1 MYLICFLL
9 TICCFPYIAMRRDDS
24 SIDSLE
30 VSPPPRKDQISLS
43 RDSGLTLSDSQLY
56 TPDEEESGSTSSSGY
71 DPAFDQAHSVKTA
84 QTVVAAAAAAVVS
97 SSPSSS
103 PGEYVRVY
111 PGWEERKNA
120 NFQRQ
125 AWFRQRS
132 KRLTPAASKEAVR
145 RSASEESV
153 LDGSVPPPT
162 PPRRSKPAM
171 PVAVQQ
177 QQLSGNNRT
186 SLPPQQQQQQS
197 NNNNRTSLPS
207 QQQQDVQY
215 RKMAASDYYNVVVN
229 KSEVVVES
237 LHPNTY
243 NTELTIKPVQPA
255 KTEMATATAAAPAA
269 VRRVAEVVD
278 CRRFHQQTAMV
289 PAATSTPTTATESVD
304 RHRSDGGGTGE
315 KEEDSSTLSDEDC
328 TPHVSRSN
336 SRGNEVAA
344 DSMNLR
350 QHHHSHHQ
358 QQPQPAVHMDGTV
371 RLRGRLKRKE
381 EKATVAAARSR
392 SLPPPPPYRP
402 PPPANRR
409 APITSYYLGECSQ
422 TQTKRFAVT
431 RRYKDEESY
440 V

>member
-1 MYLICFLL
+1 
-9 TICCFPYIAMRRDDS
+9 MRRDDS

-71 DPAFDQAHSVKTA
+71 DPAFDQQHSSTTCKTA
-84 QTVVAAAAAAVVS
+84 ATVHPTAAM
-97 SSPSSS
+97 PMTLQR
-103 PGEYVRVY
+103 GEYVRVY

-132 KRLTPAASKEAVR
+132 KRLTAAASKEAVR

-153 LDGSVPPPT
+153 LDGSVPPPPT
-162 PPRRSKPAM
+162 PPRRAKPAAQSS
-171 PVAVQQ
+171 V
-177 QQLSGNNRT
+177 GRT
-186 SLPPQQQQQQS
+186 SLPLPQQQD
-197 NNNNRTSLPS
+197 L
-207 QQQQDVQY
+207 QY
-215 RKMAASDYYNVVVN
+215 RKIMAANDYYNV
-229 KSEVVVES
+229 KSEVVVDS
-237 LHPNTY
+237 LHPNNY
-243 NTELTIKPVQPA
+243 STELTIKPVAVQVQQQQQA
-255 KTEMATATAAAPAA
+255 QSSTAAYKKEEPLQTTAPP
-269 VRRVAEVVD
+269 VRRLAEVVD
-278 CRRFHQQTAMV
+278 CRRYKTPAVQTA
-289 PAATSTPTTATESVD
+289 AD
-304 RHRSDGGGTGE
+304 FCDGDE
-315 KEEDSSTLSDEDC
+315 KEEDSSTVSDEDC

-344 DSMNLR
+344 DSLKLR
-350 QHHHSHHQ
+350 QQ
-358 QQPQPAVHMDGTV
+358 QQQQQQQTPSAVLQHSDGTV

-381 EKATVAAARSR
+381 EKSAVAAARSR
-392 SLPPPPPYRP
+392 SLPPPPPYRAP

-422 TQTKRFAVT
+422 AQQQRFVVT
-431 RRYKDEESY
+431 RTYADEESY

>member
-1 MYLICFLL
+1 
-9 TICCFPYIAMRRDDS
+9 MRRDDS

-71 DPAFDQAHSVKTA
+71 DPAFDQAHHSAATTKSSSTTTA
-84 QTVVAAAAAAVVS
+84 TVATPPTAAATLS
-97 SSPSSS
+97 SM

-111 PGWEERKNA
+111 AGWEDRKNV

-132 KRLTPAASKEAVR
+132 KRLSGAASKEAVR

-153 LDGSVPPPT
+153 LDGNVPPPT
-162 PPRRSKPAM
+162 PPRRSKPA
-171 PVAVQQ
+171 AVLLQPC
-177 QQLSGNNRT
+177 NNRT
-186 SLPPQQQQQQS
+186 SLPPVPHPQQQQQQHQD
-197 NNNNRTSLPS
+197 L
-207 QQQQDVQY
+207 QQY
-215 RKMAASDYYNVVVN
+215 HRKISSDYYNVQAVN

-237 LHPNTY
+237 LHPNNY
-243 NTELTIKPVQPA
+243 NTELTIKPVATKEDQLLQQVAPPA
-255 KTEMATATAAAPAA
+255 
-269 VRRVAEVVD
+269 RRTVQTGEVVVD
-278 CRRFHQQTAMV
+278 CGGSRRYSNNVQAD
-289 PAATSTPTTATESVD
+289 SC
-304 RHRSDGGGTGE
+304 

-344 DSMNLR
+344 DSLKLR
-350 QHHHSHHQ
+350 QHQLQSS
-358 QQPQPAVHMDGTV
+358 PTTTSPTAPPVHVDGTV

-381 EKATVAAARSR
+381 EKAAVAAARSR

-402 PPPANRR
+402 PPPATNRR

-422 TQTKRFAVT
+422 AQQQRFVVT
-431 RRYKDEESY
+431 RTYADEESY

>member
-1 MYLICFLL
+1 
-9 TICCFPYIAMRRDDS
+9 MRRDDS

-71 DPAFDQAHSVKTA
+71 DPAFDQAHSIKMTPP
-84 QTVVAAAAAAVVS
+84 TTVS
-97 SSPSSS
+97 SM

-132 KRLTPAASKEAVR
+132 KRLTAAASKETVR

-153 LDGSVPPPT
+153 LDGNVPPPT
-162 PPRRSKPAM
+162 PPRRSKPA
-171 PVAVQQ
+171 V
-177 QQLSGNNRT
+177 LSNNRI
-186 SLPPQQQQQQS
+186 SLPPPPPPPQLQQQQS
-197 NNNNRTSLPS
+197 PY
-207 QQQQDVQY
+207 Q
-215 RKMAASDYYNVVVN
+215 KMTASDYYNVVV

-237 LHPNTY
+237 LHPNNY
-243 NTELTIKPVQPA
+243 NTELTIKPVR
-255 KTEMATATAAAPAA
+255 ATVTYKVEPQTAP
-269 VRRVAEVVD
+269 VRRVADVD
-278 CRRFHQQTAMV
+278 CRRYQTSV
-289 PAATSTPTTATESVD
+289 TTTDVLCN
-304 RHRSDGGGTGE
+304 TE

-336 SRGNEVAA
+336 SRGNEVVA
-344 DSMNLR
+344 DTIKLR
-350 QHHHSHHQ
+350 QH
-358 QQPQPAVHMDGTV
+358 QPLSAQPPAHVDGTV

-381 EKATVAAARSR
+381 EKAAVAAARSR

-422 TQTKRFAVT
+422 AQQQRFVVNRTYA
-431 RRYKDEESY
+431 DEESY

>member
-1 MYLICFLL
+1 
-9 TICCFPYIAMRRDDS
+9 MRRDDS
-24 SIDSLE
+24 SIESLE

-71 DPAFDQAHSVKTA
+71 DPAFDQAHSAINKT
-84 QTVVAAAAAAVVS
+84 TSSSTTSTPSSAAVS
-97 SSPSSS
+97 SM

-132 KRLTPAASKEAVR
+132 KRLTAAASKEAVR

-153 LDGSVPPPT
+153 LDGVPPPT
-162 PPRRSKPAM
+162 PPRRSKPAN
-171 PVAVQQ
+171 VQ
-177 QQLSGNNRT
+177 SINRI
-186 SLPPQQQQQQS
+186 SLPPQPQQKHH
-197 NNNNRTSLPS
+197 
-207 QQQQDVQY
+207 DQY
-215 RKMAASDYYNVVVN
+215 RKMSANDYYNVAVV
-229 KSEVVVES
+229 KSSEVVVES
-237 LHPNTY
+237 LHPNNY
-243 NTELTIKPVQPA
+243 NTELTIKPVVAHKDQEP
-255 KTEMATATAAAPAA
+255 P
-269 VRRVAEVVD
+269 RRPVETVD
-278 CRRFHQQTAMV
+278 RCRRYQQQQTAV
-289 PAATSTPTTATESVD
+289 VVAED
-304 RHRSDGGGTGE
+304 CCGCNGGTE

-344 DSMNLR
+344 DSLKLR
-350 QHHHSHHQ
+350 QSQ
-358 QQPQPAVHMDGTV
+358 TQQPQSSPPVHVDGTV

-381 EKATVAAARSR
+381 EKAAVAAARSR

-422 TQTKRFAVT
+422 AQQQRFVVT
-431 RRYKDEESY
+431 RTYADEESY

>member
-1 MYLICFLL
+1 
-9 TICCFPYIAMRRDDS
+9 MRRDDS

-71 DPAFDQAHSVKTA
+71 DPAFDQAHHPATTKGGT
-84 QTVVAAAAAAVVS
+84 TVATPPSAASATLS
-97 SSPSSS
+97 SM

-111 PGWEERKNA
+111 AGWEDRKNV

-132 KRLTPAASKEAVR
+132 KRLSGAASKEAVR

-153 LDGSVPPPT
+153 LDGNVPPPT
-162 PPRRSKPAM
+162 PPRRSKPTSAL
-171 PVAVQQ
+171 Q
-177 QQLSGNNRT
+177 SCNNRI
-186 SLPPQQQQQQS
+186 SLPPVPHQQHRQDLQQ
-197 NNNNRTSLPS
+197 
-207 QQQQDVQY
+207 Y
-215 RKMAASDYYNVVVN
+215 HRKMSSDYYNVQVVN

-237 LHPNTY
+237 LHPNNY
-243 NTELTIKPVQPA
+243 NTELTIKPVVA
-255 KTEMATATAAAPAA
+255 KAEDPVKQTAAP
-269 VRRVAEVVD
+269 VRRTV
-278 CRRFHQQTAMV
+278 Q
-289 PAATSTPTTATESVD
+289 
-304 RHRSDGGGTGE
+304 TGE
-315 KEEDSSTLSDEDC
+315 VADCSGTSRYSSNLQTDICKEEDSSTLSDEDC

-344 DSMNLR
+344 DSLKLR
-350 QHHHSHHQ
+350 QHQLQSTT
-358 QQPQPAVHMDGTV
+358 PAAGVSPATPPGHVDGTV

-381 EKATVAAARSR
+381 EKAAVATARSR

-402 PPPANRR
+402 PPPATNRR

-422 TQTKRFAVT
+422 AQQQRFVVT
-431 RRYKDEESY
+431 RTYADEESY

>member
-1 MYLICFLL
+1 
-9 TICCFPYIAMRRDDS
+9 MRRDDS

-71 DPAFDQAHSVKTA
+71 DPAFDHQAPHPVKT
-84 QTVVAAAAAAVVS
+84 TPTAV
-97 SSPSSS
+97 PSM

-153 LDGSVPPPT
+153 LDGNVPPPT
-162 PPRRSKPAM
+162 PPRRSKPA
-171 PVAVQQ
+171 VH
-177 QQLSGNNRT
+177 SNNRS
-186 SLPPQQQQQQS
+186 SLPAQLQHPHQHQQQQQQ
-197 NNNNRTSLPS
+197 
-207 QQQQDVQY
+207 QDQY
-215 RKMAASDYYNVVVN
+215 RKMATSDYYNVV

-237 LHPNTY
+237 LHPNNY
-243 NTELTIKPVQPA
+243 NADLTIKPVQVV
-255 KTEMATATAAAPAA
+255 MAATKYKEEPQAAP
-269 VRRVAEVVD
+269 VRRVSEVD
-278 CRRFHQQTAMV
+278 CRRYKTA
-289 PAATSTPTTATESVD
+289 AAAAAGD
-304 RHRSDGGGTGE
+304 CCDGE

-344 DSMNLR
+344 DSLKLR
-350 QHHHSHHQ
+350 QHQSSSTPA
-358 QQPQPAVHMDGTV
+358 QPPVHADGTV

-381 EKATVAAARSR
+381 EKAAVSAARSR

-422 TQTKRFAVT
+422 AQQQRFVVT
-431 RRYKDEESY
+431 RTYADEESY

>member
-1 MYLICFLL
+1 
-9 TICCFPYIAMRRDDS
+9 MRRDDS

-71 DPAFDQAHSVKTA
+71 DPAFDQAHHPACNKT
-84 QTVVAAAAAAVVS
+84 VATAATAVTTM
-97 SSPSSS
+97 

-132 KRLTPAASKEAVR
+132 KRLTAAASKEAVR

-153 LDGSVPPPT
+153 LDGVPPPT
-162 PPRRSKPAM
+162 PPRRTKPTT
-171 PVAVQQ
+171 
-177 QQLSGNNRT
+177 GGCNGRI
-186 SLPPQQQQQQS
+186 SLPP
-197 NNNNRTSLPS
+197 PS
-207 QQQQDVQY
+207 SQHQQQQDQQY
-215 RKMAASDYYNVVVN
+215 RKMTASDYYNVVVAVNNGSGVGN

-237 LHPNTY
+237 LHPSSY
-243 NTELTIKPVQPA
+243 NTELTIKPVS
-255 KTEMATATAAAPAA
+255 ATAAVVPPAQATASYIKEEPQTAP
-269 VRRVAEVVD
+269 VRRVSEVD
-278 CRRFHQQTAMV
+278 CRRYQ
-289 PAATSTPTTATESVD
+289 
-304 RHRSDGGGTGE
+304 HRRPDDSFCGVNGE
-315 KEEDSSTLSDEDC
+315 KEEDSSTVSDEDC

-336 SRGNEVAA
+336 SRGNEVAT
-344 DSMNLR
+344 DSPKLR
-350 QHHHSHHQ
+350 QHHQPTAAATAATTSNVTIATATGTTTTTGTTSPAHH
-358 QQPQPAVHMDGTV
+358 ADGTV

-381 EKATVAAARSR
+381 EKAAVAAARSR

-422 TQTKRFAVT
+422 AQQQRFVVT
-431 RRYKDEESY
+431 RTYADEESY

>member
-1 MYLICFLL
+1 MVYCVWCIGHGSNVYYTPIVILTVDCFSLA
-9 TICCFPYIAMRRDDS
+9 AMRRDDS

-71 DPAFDQAHSVKTA
+71 EPAFDQTLSTKAVVPSPQPPST
-84 QTVVAAAAAAVVS
+84 TTTVAAVPATM
-97 SSPSSS
+97 
-103 PGEYVRVY
+103 PGDYVRVY
-111 PGWEERKNA
+111 PGWEERKNI

-153 LDGSVPPPT
+153 LDGGNVPPPPT
-162 PPRRSKPAM
+162 PPRRSKPAT
-171 PVAVQQ
+171 AVVVQ
-177 QQLSGNNRT
+177 SGGNGNRA
-186 SLPPQQQQQQS
+186 SLP
-197 NNNNRTSLPS
+197 N
-207 QQQQDVQY
+207 QQQDQY
-215 RKMAASDYYNVVVN
+215 RKMTASDYYNVV
-229 KSEVVVES
+229 KSEVVVDS
-237 LHPNTY
+237 LHPNNY
-243 NTELTIKPVQPA
+243 STELTIKPVA
-255 KTEMATATAAAPAA
+255 ATAYNSKDEPPSPSVAS
-269 VRRVAEVVD
+269 VRRVSEVVD
-278 CRRFHQQTAMV
+278 CRRYHQLQQSQ
-289 PAATSTPTTATESVD
+289 P
-304 RHRSDGGGTGE
+304 E

-344 DSMNLR
+344 DSLKLR
-350 QHHHSHHQ
+350 QHQAPPSPQQQQ
-358 QQPQPAVHMDGTV
+358 QQPPAHVDGTVV

-381 EKATVAAARSR
+381 EKSAMAASRSR

-422 TQTKRFAVT
+422 AQQQRFVVT
-431 RRYKDEESY
+431 RTYADEESY

>member
-1 MYLICFLL
+1 
-9 TICCFPYIAMRRDDS
+9 MRRDDS

-71 DPAFDQAHSVKTA
+71 DPAFDQQCAKATAAVANAAPVAQPSPSAA
-84 QTVVAAAAAAVVS
+84 QTMQ
-97 SSPSSS
+97 
-103 PGEYVRVY
+103 GGDYVRVY

-132 KRLTPAASKEAVR
+132 KRLTAAASKEAVR

-153 LDGSVPPPT
+153 LDGNVPPPT
-162 PPRRSKPAM
+162 PPRRSKPAAAANSR
-171 PVAVQQ
+171 V
-177 QQLSGNNRT
+177 
-186 SLPPQQQQQQS
+186 SLPPQQQQQD
-197 NNNNRTSLPS
+197 LH
-207 QQQQDVQY
+207 Y
-215 RKMAASDYYNVVVN
+215 RKMMAANNDYYNVVQAV
-229 KSEVVVES
+229 KSTEVVVDS
-237 LHPNTY
+237 LHPNNY
-243 NTELTIKPVQPA
+243 STELTIKPMVQQ
-255 KTEMATATAAAPAA
+255 TIAAQQSSAGLQ
-269 VRRVAEVVD
+269 RRTAEVVD
-278 CRRFHQQTAMV
+278 CRRYKTAPV
-289 PAATSTPTTATESVD
+289 TVTVQPADDCVSCA
-304 RHRSDGGGTGE
+304 GGDE
-315 KEEDSSTLSDEDC
+315 KDDDDSSTVSDEDC

-344 DSMNLR
+344 DSLKLRRHQSPPQHQR
-350 QHHHSHHQ
+350 QHQPQQQ
-358 QQPQPAVHMDGTV
+358 QQPSVAHADGTV
-371 RLRGRLKRKE
+371 RLRGRLKRRE
-381 EKATVAAARSR
+381 EKAAVAAARSR

-422 TQTKRFAVT
+422 AQQQRFVVT
-431 RRYKDEESY
+431 RTYADEESY

>member
-1 MYLICFLL
+1 
-9 TICCFPYIAMRRDDS
+9 MRRDDS

-84 QTVVAAAAAAVVS
+84 QTVVAAAAAVVVS

-132 KRLTPAASKEAVR
+132 KRLTAAASKEAVR

-153 LDGSVPPPT
+153 LDGNVPPPT
-162 PPRRSKPAM
+162 PPRRSKPAV
-171 PVAVQQ
+171 VATAAQQ
-177 QQLSGNNRT
+177 QQLS
-186 SLPPQQQQQQS
+186 
-197 NNNNRTSLPS
+197 NNNRISLS
-207 QQQQDVQY
+207 SQQQDVQY
-215 RKMAASDYYNVVVN
+215 RKMTASDYYNVVVN

-255 KTEMATATAAAPAA
+255 KTEMATATAAAPVA

-278 CRRFHQQTAMV
+278 CRRFHHQTAMV
-289 PAATSTPTTATESVD
+289 PPAAAAATITTTPTAAAESVD
-304 RHRSDGGGTGE
+304 RPRYDGGGGTTGE

-336 SRGNEVAA
+336 SRGNEVVA
-344 DSMNLR
+344 DSVNLR
-350 QHHHSHHQ
+350 QQHHHHPHHQQQQ
-358 QQPQPAVHMDGTV
+358 QQPQPSSDGTV